1 MCYRGT
7 VQGEGHV
14 AKKLKK
20 KTHKGLAK
28 RVKVTATGKVLHRRG
43 GKSHLLSKKS
53 SKHRR
58 RLSAPGELKGG
69 QARIV
74 RRLLVLQ

>member
-1 MCYRGT
+1 M
-7 VQGEGHV
+7 

-53 SKHRR
+53 SRRRR
-58 RLSAPGELKGG
+58 RLSAPGELVGG

-74 RRLLVLQ
+74 RRLLRLE

>member
-1 MCYRGT
+1 MRRFCRRE
-7 VQGEGHV
+7 GEESV
-14 AKKLKK
+14 PKK

-43 GKSHLLSKKS
+43 GKAHLLSKKG
-53 SKHRR
+53 HRRRR
-58 RLSAPGELKGG
+58 RLSADAELTGG

-74 RRLLVLQ
+74 RRQLGR